1 MRLHLNADRM
11 STEHGLASKFDL
23 AIVGGGVIGLSIAA
37 QCARSGWKV
46 CVIDRGAIG
55 KESSWAGAGI
65 LPAGAI
71 GPVEDP
77 IEQLR
82 QLSDQVHQEW
92 ARWLY
97 DLTQIDT
104 EYRRCGG
111 LYIARSPAERAT
123 MRANCMWWDELG
135 IEYERW
141 SLDEITSRIAM
152 LDPKVLGAQ
161 AGKAGGAVEGG
172 AVDAYWVQRDAQVR
186 NPRHLGALKAACEIL
201 GVYLIEQAQNLNFQV
216 QGTSIQNILYDQFQS
231 GTSSRIR
238 IEADRVCVA
247 TGAWTGP
254 LLNTLGIETGIYPVR
269 GQMQLYRF
277 DRPPF
282 ACVVNEGHR
291 YMVPRQDGR
300 LLVGSCEEEVGFCKG
315 TTQEM
320 MDQLASWA
328 SSLCPMIQHVPLE
341 TQWSGLRPGSIDGF
355 PYLGTLH
362 PYTNGYVAAGH
373 FRHGLH
379 WSSATAVLMD
389 QHMRGHKPLID
400 LEPFRLHRGNVP

>member
-1 MRLHLNADRM
+1 MRLHLNAERM
-11 STEHGLASKFDL
+11 TSEHDLPSKFDL

-37 QCARSGWKV
+37 QCARGGWKV
-46 CVIDRGAIG
+46 CVVERGAIG

-65 LPAGAI
+65 LPAGAS

-77 IEQLR
+77 IERLR
-82 QLSDQVHQEW
+82 QLSDQVHEEW
-92 ARWLY
+92 ARWIY
-97 DLTQIDT
+97 DLTKIDT

-123 MRANCMWWDELG
+123 LRANCMWWDELG
-135 IEYERW
+135 IVYERW
-141 SLDEITSRIAM
+141 SLDEITSRMAM
-152 LDPKVLGAQ
+152 LEPKVQGAQ
-161 AGKAGGAVEGG
+161 GVKVGGASEGVGVE
-172 AVDAYWVQRDAQVR
+172 AYWVQRDAQVR
-186 NPRHLGALKAACEIL
+186 NPRHLAALKVACEIL
-201 GVYLIEQAQNLNFQV
+201 GVYLIEQAQNLSLQA
-216 QGTSIQNILYDQFQS
+216 QGTSIQSILYTQFQS
-231 GTSSRIR
+231 GTSSR

-254 LLNTLGIETGIYPVR
+254 LLTTLGIETGIYPVR

-341 TQWSGLRPGSIDGF
+341 AQWSGLRPGSIDGF
-355 PYLGTLH
+355 PYLGTIY
-362 PYTNGYVAAGH
+362 PYTNGYIAAGH

-400 LEPFRLHRGNVP
+400 LEPFRLHRGNIP

>member
-11 STEHGLASKFDL
+11 GNQFVLTSRYDL

-37 QCARSGWKV
+37 QCAKNGWRV
-46 CVIDRGAIG
+46 CLIDRGSIG

-65 LPAGAI
+65 LPTGAS

-82 QLSDQVHQEW
+82 QLSDHVHEEW

-141 SLDEITSRIAM
+141 SIDQVSSRCQM
-152 LDPKVLGAQ
+152 LAPGGLASGGLADPSVPSATR
-161 AGKAGGAVEGG
+161 AEY
-172 AVDAYWVQRDAQVR
+172 YWVQRDAQVR
-186 NPRHLGALKAACEIL
+186 NPRHLIALKAACQAL
-201 GVYLIEQAQNLNFQV
+201 GVCLIEQAQELSLQAE
-216 QGTSIQNILYDQFQS
+216 GTSIQSISFKSYETGDPLK
-231 GTSSRIR
+231 IV
-238 IEADRVCVA
+238 ADRVCLA

-254 LLNTLGIETGIYPVR
+254 LLKTLGIETGIYPVR

-282 ACVVNEGHR
+282 ECVVNEGHR

-300 LLVGSCEEEVGFCKG
+300 LLVGSCEEEVGFQKG

-400 LEPFRLHRGNVP
+400 LEPFRLHRGNIP